1 MANAYFGDHP
11 GRLEIP
17 GECLKNPCLTRT
29 PRLSRD
35 TIVPESN
42 TQECGVTVTS
52 QSTDAAV
59 SASTESAP
67 CLACGCTRAFDE
79 VGDRVCFCDSCQDRG
94 CLPGKEI
101 DCGGCIV
108 CGCSSPFAD
117 NGERI
122 CGCDSCGRGGC
133 VAQTPV
139 GCVVCGCSREQDRSG
154 DRICFCD
161 PCQNDGCRYSGHVY
175 NVLERLPTVYRYD
188 FVDGGND
195 DAACYES
202 FSDDSHHELHQGCVV
217 CGCSREQDR
226 SGDRICFCDP
236 CQNDGCRYSGRVYNV
251 LGRLPTVYRYDFV
264 DGGNDDAARYGSFS
278 DDLHHEWH
286 HGPPGSSIR
295 QNQVQDRLLAL
306 QYRDIS
312 PDDYALLLVLH
323 EENTQR
329 KTIEANSLPLVGV
342 EEVLISLPLDSNGD
356 TDVCAICIEEFAL
369 GETIRRLECS
379 HVFHKE
385 CIDKWL
391 TAGAAECP
399 IDRSCLYDESA

>member
-161 PCQNDGCRYSGHVY
+161 PCQNDGCRYSG
-175 NVLERLPTVYRYD
+175 
-188 FVDGGND
+188 
-195 DAACYES
+195 
-202 FSDDSHHELHQGCVV
+202 
-217 CGCSREQDR
+217 
-226 SGDRICFCDP
+226 
-236 CQNDGCRYSGRVYNV
+236 RVYNV

-264 DGGNDDAARYGSFS
+264 DGGNDDAARYESFS